1 MVNLPQ
7 ELIETIVDDLHAM
20 HGKYSLPACALASRA
35 FLVPSQRCLF
45 RSISLKK
52 IPRAGKQR
60 VGRSDNVLV
69 GAVNIFTASPR
80 LAPYVR
86 NLSINI
92 TNLVAIH
99 ASLTSLLPLLPNVEK
114 FQLDAARIAWTSLPP
129 TLASSLSDFFRQP
142 SLRCL
147 ALVSLRD
154 LSSSLVLRWI
164 SSFRMLSL
172 TNVTILSDTGAPSI
186 IYDDKPAATAHLDHL
201 ILGWPNGPTVTQF
214 VLHPSTIVHLQQLRR
229 LSLQMHSD
237 GTVRGFEKLLLHCAQ
252 SLRELELNL
261 RKNHK
266 VSVKLPHLPALRALT
281 LTCQVPQPYIPDSL
295 ISAIENIPHW
305 MPDLEALTL
314 ALHPASGHN
323 RDLPSRPWAAADD
336 ALTQSL
342 PHLHEVNIVSS
353 AHVRNMF
360 SVLVSE
366 VKTGLPRVWDADL
379 LTFTDAL
386 VALEVNN
393 HPEPDIPSWG
403 CGCTY
408 GCALS
413 LLIMWIVVDDDRF
426 AEHLVNA
433 FLSTYI
439 HTVYWVFCAVL
450 ACTRL
455 IRAEVLSAVTV
466 ARARPDSL

>member
-7 ELIETIVDDLHAM
+7 ELIETIVDDLHAR
-20 HGKYSLPACALASRA
+20 HGKYSLSACALASRA

-52 IPRAGKQR
+52 MPRARTQR
-60 VGRSDNVLV
+60 VGRSDSVLV

-99 ASLTSLLPLLPNVEK
+99 ASLTSLLPLLPNVDE

-129 TLASSLSDFFRQP
+129 TLTSSLSDFFRQP

-172 TNVTILSDTGAPSI
+172 TNVTILRDTGAPSI
-186 IYDDKPAATAHLDHL
+186 TYDDKPAATAHLDHL

-229 LSLQMHSD
+229 LSLHMHSD

-261 RKNHK
+261 RGKTTK
-266 VSVKLPHLPALRALT
+266 
-281 LTCQVPQPYIPDSL
+281 SL
-295 ISAIENIPHW
+295 SNCPISPRFE
-305 MPDLEALTL
+305 LSLSL
-314 ALHPASGHN
+314 AKFRKRIFPIASSP
-323 RDLPSRPWAAADD
+323 PSRTSPTGCPISRHSPSHFTPPPATTEIFP
-336 ALTQSL
+336 L
-342 PHLHEVNIVSS
+342 
-353 AHVRNMF
+353 
-360 SVLVSE
+360 VL
-366 VKTGLPRVWDADL
+366 GPLR
-379 LTFTDAL
+379 
-386 VALEVNN
+386 
-393 HPEPDIPSWG
+393 
-403 CGCTY
+403 
-408 GCALS
+408 
-413 LLIMWIVVDDDRF
+413 M
-426 AEHLVNA
+426 
-433 FLSTYI
+433 
-439 HTVYWVFCAVL
+439 
-450 ACTRL
+450 TR
-455 IRAEVLSAVTV
+455 
-466 ARARPDSL
+466 